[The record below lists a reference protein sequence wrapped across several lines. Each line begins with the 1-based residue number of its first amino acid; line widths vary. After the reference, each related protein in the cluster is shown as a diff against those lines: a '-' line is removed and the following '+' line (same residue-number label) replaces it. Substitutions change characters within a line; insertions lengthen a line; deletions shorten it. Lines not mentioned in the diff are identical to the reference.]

1 MIKIIRSILFIFRIN
16 LVRLTGED
24 KLKAFFNSI
33 QPKITDINLI
43 RIGGASDGG
52 YLVPND
58 LDGIIG
64 CFSPGVAGTANF
76 ELELA
81 SRNIKSFLADYS
93 VDGSPVEHDLISFEK
108 KFIGLETNDQFINI
122 NEWYKKNATQAGD
135 YILQMDIEG
144 GEYAVIN
151 TIDENILNTFRVL
164 VIEFHNL
171 HYLIQIPGFD
181 LINFAFNKLL
191 QNFEIVHIHPN
202 NESKPLKVYGFEIP
216 NTMEFTF
223 LRKDR
228 ISASKPNTVFPHPLD
243 VANFTD
249 RDDFALPKCWQS

>member
-1 MIKIIRSILFIFRIN
+1 MIKIVRFILFIFRIN
-16 LVRLTGED
+16 LVRLTEEE
-24 KLKAFFNSI
+24 KLKIFFNSI
-33 QPKITDINLI
+33 QPKITNVDLI
-43 RIGGASDGG
+43 RIGGNSDGG

-58 LDGIIG
+58 FDGISG

-93 VDGSPVEHDLISFEK
+93 VDASPVAHDLISFEK
-108 KFIGLETNDQFINI
+108 KYVGLETNDKYINI
-122 NEWYKKNATQAGD
+122 NEWFKKNATQKGD

-144 GEYAVIN
+144 DEYAVIHA
-151 TIDENILNTFRVL
+151 IDVNILNTFRVI

-171 HYLIQIPGFD
+171 HYLAQIPGFD
-181 LINFAFNKLL
+181 LVNFAFNKLL

-202 NESKPLKVYGFEIP
+202 NGSKLLKVYGFEIP

-228 ISASKPNTVFPHPLD
+228 ISFCKPNAEFPHPLD

-249 RDDFALPKCWQS
+249 RADFTLPKCWQS